1 MMRRPNRMK
10 LHEALEIVRRQ
21 GKRGDTELAHVN
33 PREKALLKAMGGV
46 GTRNPRTGLRQY
58 YEGDF
63 GGPFGGYGEGAGMGA
78 APDPTTPGGSA
89 DYGGVDGDYLSG
101 AGMGAAPSP
110 TTPQG
115 SEQSFGERVGNFL
128 GLNNPQRAGTAI
140 AGFLGG
146 TPLGLMAT
154 AGQALGQAARNAG
167 YSVIDGSRTNP
178 QNDYDAWD
186 AMFDGMPQGPGEN
199 INAALASY
207 QPPTPQFTRAGEVAV
222 PSEIAPFMGGDM
234 SEMQRRALISTYG
247 YMGTNPA
254 FRDKPAQRYYA
265 SLLSRELVNPQM
277 QLNQTPTLLPIEQQY
292 LSGVM
297 GIPQTDPAALYQGI
311 RQFL

>member
-58 YEGDF
+58 YTGAEP
-63 GGPFGGYGEGAGMGA
+63 GGSYGAGGWDGAPGSATNVDGNAGGYGATGGYGEI
-78 APDPTTPGGSA
+78 DS
-89 DYGGVDGDYLSG
+89 DYLSG
-101 AGMGAAPSP
+101 AG
-110 TTPQG
+110 TPQ
-115 SEQSFGERVGNFL
+115 SAEQSFGERVGGFL

-146 TPLGLMAT
+146 TPLGLA
-154 AGQALGQAARNAG
+154 ALLGQSMNTAARNAG
-167 YSVIDGSRTNP
+167 LSVIDPVQERE
-178 QNDYDAWD
+178 QWD

>member
-146 TPLGLMAT
+146 TPLGLA
-154 AGQALGQAARNAG
+154 ALLGQSMNTAARNAG
-167 YSVIDGSRTNP
+167 LSVIDPVQERE
-178 QNDYDAWD
+178 QWD

-297 GIPQTDPAALYQGI
+297 GIPQTDPSALYQGI

>member
-58 YEGDF
+58 YAGVDP
-63 GGPFGGYGEGAGMGA
+63 GSSYGEGGWGGA
-78 APDPTTPGGSA
+78 PGSA
-89 DYGGVDGDYLSG
+89 NSLDGGASGYGGGAQQGVVERDSISPPGEPMDAPTATDRAIADALALSRS
-101 AGMGAAPSP
+101 MPPSKEM
-110 TTPQG
+110 
-115 SEQSFGERVGNFL
+115 SWGETIGRAL
-128 GLNNPQRAGTAI
+128 GLYDEKTAGPAL

-146 TPLGLMAT
+146 SPFGLMAT
-154 AGQALGQAARNAG
+154 AGQAIGDWARSRG
-167 YSVIDGSRTNP
+167 YSVIDGAPHRDP
-178 QNDYDAWD
+178 AERAAWD

-277 QLNQTPTLLPIEQQY
+277 QLNQTPTQI
-292 LSGVM
+292 GRAHV
-297 GIPQTDPAALYQGI
+297 
-311 RQFL
+311 

>member
-10 LHEALEIVRRQ
+10 LHEALEVVRRQ

-58 YEGDF
+58 YAGAEPGGSYSSGGLEGAPGSATSAD
-63 GGPFGGYGEGAGMGA
+63 GGGYGF
-78 APDPTTPGGSA
+78 S
-89 DYGGVDGDYLSG
+89 VDGDYLSG
-101 AGMGAAPSP
+101 AGMGAAENPS
-110 TTPQG
+110 TPQG

-146 TPLGLMAT
+146 TPLGLA
-154 AGQALGQAARNAG
+154 ALLGQSMNTAARNAG
-167 YSVIDGSRTNP
+167 LSVIDPVQERE
-178 QNDYDAWD
+178 QWD
-186 AMFDGMPQGPGEN
+186 AMFSGMPQGPGEN

-207 QPPTPQFTRAGEVAV
+207 QPPTPQFMRAGEVAV

-254 FRDKPAQRYYA
+254 FRDRPAQRYYA

-277 QLNQTPTLLPIEQQY
+277 QLNQTPNLLPIEQQY

-297 GIPQTDPAALYQGI
+297 GIPQTDPSAIYQGI

>member
-58 YEGDF
+58 YAGVDPGSSYGEGGW
-63 GGPFGGYGEGAGMGA
+63 GGAPESATSVDGSAGGYGATGGYGE
-78 APDPTTPGGSA
+78 
-89 DYGGVDGDYLSG
+89 VDSDYLSG
-101 AGMGAAPSP
+101 AG
-110 TTPQG
+110 TPQPA
-115 SEQSFGERVGNFL
+115 EQSFGERVGGFL

-146 TPLGLMAT
+146 TPLGLA
-154 AGQALGQAARNAG
+154 ALLGQSMNTAARNAG
-167 YSVIDGSRTNP
+167 LSVIDPVQERE
-178 QNDYDAWD
+178 QWD
-186 AMFDGMPQGPGEN
+186 AMFSGMPQGPGEN